1 MIWLEALSYLVTIL
15 GFPAAIYV
23 IVREER
29 LRRANEVNELHRQLS
44 EEYDN
49 FLKMVMG
56 NSDLLLMSRWSLPEN
71 ATAEQQERSEII
83 FRMLVSLFE
92 KAFIILHSETMEGD
106 TRRRWL
112 SWEDDMVEWCRRDDF
127 RERLPKLLE
136 GEDAAFS
143 RYITALAEAAADPR
157 GA

>member
-1 MIWLEALSYLVTIL
+1 MIYLEALSYVVTIL
-15 GFPAAIYV
+15 GFPVAIYV
-23 IVREER
+23 FVYEHRRRQRNEES
-29 LRRANEVNELHRQLS
+29 ELHRHLS

-49 FLKMVMG
+49 FLKMVME

-92 KAFIILHSETMEGD
+92 KAFIILHSESMDGD
-106 TRRRWL
+106 ARRRWL
-112 SWEDDMVEWCRRDDF
+112 SWEDDMIEWCRREDF
-127 RERLPKLLE
+127 RAMLPKLLE

-143 RYITALAEAAADPR
+143 RYIAALADDAAKPR